1 MTSLSHP
8 APNSTI
14 APLWLARKIGS
25 DSHKMQTQAEMDRNI
40 ASHAV
45 YTGTASEAAGRLRVL
60 HVICCMGRGGAE
72 MGILKLIAGLGEEFE
87 HRICTTRGFDPD
99 FVRSSF
105 SEEKMFV
112 AGSAAPKLQFPL
124 FRLAS
129 IMRKYRPH
137 IVHTRNWG
145 ALEAVPA
152 ARLAGVPVVVHSEHG
167 YEVDMFAGLPMRRR
181 LFRRAAYAMTDAI
194 FAVTRELRDFHA
206 RQAWIRP
213 ERMGVMYNGVDT
225 QRFAPCIQTRLA
237 MRRELGLPEDSFVIG
252 AVGRLVPIKDHQ
264 TLLKAAALLFARG
277 IDVRVVLVG
286 SGPERERL
294 QATAAGALEGRVC
307 FAGDSDRVPGML
319 NAMDVFVLPSLGEG
333 MSNTLLEAMA
343 CGLPVFATNVGG
355 NPEIIEDN
363 LNGSLF
369 APGDVEWLAN
379 KLQLLASDPSL
390 IHQLGTAARNYAI
403 ESFSLSRMLETYRSF
418 YLALAARRQVAAA
431 RTDTA
436 HVRN

>member
-1 MTSLSHP
+1 
-8 APNSTI
+8 
-14 APLWLARKIGS
+14 
-25 DSHKMQTQAEMDRNI
+25 MQTQAEMDRNL

-45 YTGTASEAAGRLRVL
+45 LTGPATEAAGRLRVL
-60 HVICCMGRGGAE
+60 HVISYMGRGGAE

-87 HRICTTRGFDPD
+87 HCICTTRGFDPD

-390 IHQLGTAARNYAI
+390 IRQLGTAARNYAI